1 MTVSGASPIP
11 DSWLAPAACHRS
23 IGGGRV
29 GALTCGIVHKR
40 HNGWD
45 NKAQRSDHFST
56 VWCLRGTGRYHD
68 AHGRTWDLVPGDIF
82 HRFTDRAHGNELD
95 PAGGWV
101 EAYIGFGEPLAHAL
115 VAMGALD
122 PAQPVRRAGLDLVLL
137 RSLIQERDALRDAPD
152 RDLPTRLGRLLQLH
166 QELLARAGRSDAGAG
181 PYDAALDQ
189 ACRRLAEEPHV
200 ALRALARDC
209 GLSYERFRKVFRARL
224 GVSPHEYRIRRRID
238 LARTALHAGDR
249 SVHQIASDL
258 GYANP
263 FQFSVQFRSLVGLS
277 PSAYRRK
284 R

>member
-1 MTVSGASPIP
+1 MTADGASPIP
-11 DSWLAPAACHRS
+11 DSWLVPAACNRS
-23 IGGGRV
+23 IGGGRDGV
-29 GALTCGIVHKR
+29 LSCGVVSKSY
-40 HNGWD
+40 NGWD
-45 NKAQRSDHFST
+45 NRAKRSDHFST

-68 AHGRTWDLVPGDIF
+68 AHGRAWDLAPGDIF
-82 HRFTDRAHGNELD
+82 HRFTDREHGNELD

-101 EAYIGFGEPLAHAL
+101 EAYIGFGEPLALAL

-122 PAQPVRRAGLDLVLL
+122 PARPVRRAGLDLVLL
-137 RSLIQERDALRDAPD
+137 RSLIQQRDALRDAPD
-152 RDLPTRLGRLLQLH
+152 RDLPTHLGRLLQLH
-166 QELLARAGRSDAGAG
+166 QELLARAGRGDAGAG
-181 PYDAALDQ
+181 PYDATLDQ

-200 ALRALARDC
+200 PLRALARDC

-249 SVHQIASDL
+249 SVQQIASDL

-277 PSAYRRK
+277 PSAYRR
-284 R
+284 RR